1 MLRLE
6 ETAQR
11 DWDSSHKIDLSDA
24 GLLLDLQKRQLDP
37 SHLVL
42 DGSSV
47 AAAKKHKPRDEAK
60 G

>member
-1 MLRLE
+1 VLRLQ

-24 GLLLDLQKRQLDP
+24 GLLLDLKKRELDPRQL
-37 SHLVL
+37 VL
-42 DGSSV
+42 SEDGT
-47 AAAKKHKPRDEAK
+47 AAPKKHSPE